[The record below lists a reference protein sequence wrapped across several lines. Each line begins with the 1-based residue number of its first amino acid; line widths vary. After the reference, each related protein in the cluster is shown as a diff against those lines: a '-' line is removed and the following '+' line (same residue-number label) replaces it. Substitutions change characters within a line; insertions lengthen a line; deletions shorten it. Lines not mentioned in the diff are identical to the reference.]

1 MKYKYKIIKKG
12 EEERKVRKVKN
23 KTQTHTQLHSK
34 HTNKTQQQKWMKDI
48 LIHIATIINAR
59 KVKLML
65 VVTFR
70 KFKVIGQS

>member
-12 EEERKVRKVKN
+12 EEERKERKI
-23 KTQTHTQLHSK
+23 KTKHKTHTHNIQTHTQ
-34 HTNKTQQQKWMKDI
+34 QQKVNETKI

-65 VVTFR
+65 VVTFH